1 MLQIFPNIY
10 QNEGSLVAQV
20 VENLPAM
27 QETQV
32 WSLGQEDPLEKGMA
46 IHSSILAWSIPWKE
60 ELDGLQSMGSQKVKH
75 NGATEWLTSSF
86 PYHNKQDVTWLL
98 TGLHP
103 EHFDLGVLRR
113 FSSAVSNE
121 WDLGSTPGSERSPGE
136 GNGNLLQYYC
146 LENPMDRGAWRAWG
160 CKESDRTEQLTHTQA
175 ATQAAAEKK
184 ENGKGHF
191 KAESLILRIHRKIFP
206 GDSHNYLTEFWVRLE
221 FLKLWEQMW
230 RNIILLLFC
239 EQILPPGMV
248 WETWVIATRII
259 YFPWEVIHPSYEDCF
274 TLKMNYWQT
283 YRIPLPEL
291 Y

>member
-1 MLQIFPNIY
+1 MLPKIEQRNAESSISLKYLRDAESIRRDHQIGISTLEDSSGWGRGGCSFRFDNS
-10 QNEGSLVAQV
+10 QWWLSGKESTCKA
-20 VENLPAM
+20 
-27 QETQV
+27 
-32 WSLGQEDPLEKGMA
+32 EDP
-46 IHSSILAWSIPWKE
+46 
-60 ELDGLQSMGSQKVKH
+60 GSV
-75 NGATEWLTSSF
+75 
-86 PYHNKQDVTWLL
+86 
-98 TGLHP
+98 
-103 EHFDLGVLRR
+103 
-113 FSSAVSNE
+113 
-121 WDLGSTPGSERSPGE
+121 PGSERSSRE
-136 GNGNLLQYYC
+136 GHSNPLQYSC
-146 LENPMDRGAWRAWG
+146 LENPMDRGAWQAWG

-184 ENGKGHF
+184 ENVKGHF

-206 GDSHNYLTEFWVRLE
+206 GDSHSYLTELWVRLE

-259 YFPWEVIHPSYEDCF
+259 YFPWEVSHPSYEDCF
-274 TLKMNYWQT
+274 TLKMNDWQA